1 MKKLLSVPPLVAVI
15 AALIAVRCAAEVPP
29 AAVIFGME
37 SDLEHA
43 MSLYRAWERAYDLA
57 EGTIRPPAKISLPP
71 NVPPLPHLEDC
82 AARTAFREATEK
94 RAASGELPKWSTS
107 SEACGWVPQPPW
119 IRGSDAGNLAATWRA
134 QRDLW
139 EWQFPASCRERR
151 LVLIEWS
158 PLERHGLGSQVHI
171 MTALFSLAVSYNRTF
186 VPMPDSYMRANHS
199 ECQALGKASTFEC
212 YFFPMVSRECEDM
225 AMAEHKAGR
234 IPPCA
239 DFRGLE
245 GALRSDSPVVCA
257 NDDDYNFLRLR
268 SDAARCARLGG
279 CCKRVAT
286 HIQGTQLVVCARQ
299 EGRDDNFS
307 VCDEEAGESM
317 MGTSPKVHGAHL
329 LGRPRGSSR
338 QADRLAAMARAV
350 LSSPPFPPPFL
361 PPFPPPFLLPF
372 PPFYLPPFPS
382 PFLPL
387 FPPPFLP
394 PFPLPFSLLF
404 PLPLSLLFPLPFS
417 LLLPLLSSL
426 LLDPFTVPFRLP
438 FPLPFSPFPS
448 HFLSPSPG
456 LAAPPVS
463 PPPRELHRTTR
474 TDNGGE
480 AYNFFIPLTTTPLSL
495 SRLNTFP
502 GPLPLASPLP
512 FLLPMPV
519 TVSVFPWQGVG
530 RRVPA
535 AAQRSGAHRLHAAR
549 QPRAAPSGLA
559 VSCPQ
564 VGCVMAAGGVCHGR
578 RPPYSL
584 LSRLEGH
591 LLPFPPLISPTS
603 PLLPTPRTPG
613 ALVASPGDP
622 FHAALAVGIHVP
634 FHQPRAAQCDAYG
647 QQVAIHMAKA
657 AVEQD
662 AIIKALKPD
671 DAHKGLAINYGQEIN
686 TLSHMNFSAP
696 NLENE
701 VWPGLDYAGC
711 SLDNHTD
718 PEAPK
723 HAADSVYEGV
733 GGEPYIPRP
742 SVSMHVRQGDKAG
755 EMRLISFP
763 SFMFMANRL
772 RRRVPFLK
780 YVWLSTEM
788 QSVIDQSQQYK
799 DWAFLYSTNPRQNGT
814 TSIFEYE
821 QTAGVAKLAG
831 ISLANL
837 LISSQADFFVG
848 ALGSNWNRLI
858 SELKATSGRLY
869 AGYASVNFDKW

>member
-1 MKKLLSVPPLVAVI
+1 
-15 AALIAVRCAAEVPP
+15 
-29 AAVIFGME
+29 
-37 SDLEHA
+37 
-43 MSLYRAWERAYDLA
+43 AWERAYDLA

-71 NVPPLPHLEDC
+71 NVPPPPHLEDC

-94 RAASGELPKWSTS
+94 RAASGESPKWSTS

-119 IRGSDAGNLAATWRA
+119 IRGSDAGNLAATRRV

-139 EWQFPASCRERR
+139 ERQFPASCRERR

-186 VPMPDSYMRANHS
+186 VPMPGSYMRANHS
-199 ECQALGKASTFEC
+199 ECQGG
-212 YFFPMVSRECEDM
+212 ECEDM

-239 DFRGLE
+239 DFCGLE

-268 SDAARCARLGG
+268 GDAARCARLGG

-286 HIQGTQLVVCARQ
+286 HIQGTQLV
-299 EGRDDNFS
+299 
-307 VCDEEAGESM
+307 
-317 MGTSPKVHGAHL
+317 
-329 LGRPRGSSR
+329 
-338 QADRLAAMARAV
+338 AAMARAV

-372 PPFYLPPFPS
+372 PPFYLPSFPS

-404 PLPLSLLFPLPFS
+404 PLPLSLHFPLPFS

-448 HFLSPSPG
+448 HFRSPSPG
-456 LAAPPVS
+456 LTAPPVS

-512 FLLPMPV
+512 FLLPVPV
-519 TVSVFPWQGVG
+519 TVSVRPWQGVG

-535 AAQRSGAHRLHAAR
+535 AAQQSGAHRLHAAR
-549 QPRAAPSGLA
+549 QPRAAPGGLA

-564 VGCVMAAGGVCHGR
+564 VHWWRAQAIRFMLRWPSAYMCHITNR
-578 RPPYSL
+578 VR
-584 LSRLEGH
+584 H
-591 LLPFPPLISPTS
+591 N
-603 PLLPTPRTPG
+603 
-613 ALVASPGDP
+613 
-622 FHAALAVGIHVP
+622 
-634 FHQPRAAQCDAYG
+634 AYG

-657 AVEQD
+657 AAEQD

-686 TLSHMNFSAP
+686 TLSHMNFSTP

-742 SVSMHVRQGDKAG
+742 IVSMHVRQGDKAG

-772 RRRVPFLK
+772 RRR
-780 YVWLSTEM
+780 
-788 QSVIDQSQQYK
+788 SVIDQSQQYK

-869 AGYASVNFDKW
+869 ASVNFDEW